1 MRSRLEEMRK
11 LEVPRLIYR
20 FVKEKE
26 KVVRERTDDLKPHIF
41 VVECRHMRRRSPDV
55 DGAVFPD
62 KKKKNRFISL
72 KMKQKRVKKKLGK
85 NKKRPNEC
93 SSYEESATKSGRLE
107 KFSFEP
113 RKLGKTR

>member
-62 KKKKNRFISL
+62 KKKEKSL
-72 KMKQKRVKKKLGK
+72 HFFENETKESEKKTGK
-85 NKKRPNEC
+85 KKKRPNEC